1 VLKPDWHGVRA
12 AGHVERHTAILRE
25 LTHEISPD
33 PDRPDRPANATEAEA
48 RLLAYVDRLQASA
61 PRTGLGAATG
71 DFVDHL
77 AKLARRYASHLFV
90 CFDDARIPATTN
102 GLEHYFGEV
111 KRFLRQAIGA
121 ASTAMGT
128 AQNLGPEILMT
139 YAGAGD
145 LRAKVETL
153 KFTAEEY
160 ESARARIDAAERPI
174 RQRRSYV
181 RHLEGNLERLL
192 DRWAAQFSPCD

>member
-1 VLKPDWHGVRA
+1 LH
-12 AGHVERHTAILRE
+12 E
-25 LTHEISPD
+25 LAHEISPD
-33 PDRPDRPANATEAEA
+33 PDRPDRPANASEAEA
-48 RLLAYVDRLQASA
+48 RLLAYVARLQVSA

-71 DFVDHL
+71 DFVDHI
-77 AKLARRYASHLFV
+77 ATLARRYASHLFV

-102 GLEHYFGEV
+102 GLEHYFGEI
-111 KRFLRQAIGA
+111 KRFLRQAVGA

-128 AQNLGPEILMT
+128 AQNLGPEILMA

-145 LRAKVETL
+145 QRAKIEAL

-160 ESARARIDAAERPI
+160 ERARARIDEAERPI

-181 RHLEGNLERLL
+181 RHLEDNLVRLM
-192 DRWAAQFSPCD
+192 DRWTAQFRSND